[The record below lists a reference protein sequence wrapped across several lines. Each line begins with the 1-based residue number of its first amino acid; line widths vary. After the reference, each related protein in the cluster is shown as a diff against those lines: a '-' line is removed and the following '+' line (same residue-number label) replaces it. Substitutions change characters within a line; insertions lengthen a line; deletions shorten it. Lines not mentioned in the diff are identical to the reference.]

1 MGEYRFRDIEK
12 DEGLWHQN
20 HEDLSRRVVIKQKET
35 KAQKRIV
42 REMTKI
48 LDKRWQYFE
57 QYKGLVQNDV
67 CENFMRITDGVGY
80 CGRLEID
87 MVHKEIYM
95 LVIRR
100 TGDSEEER
108 RAANRK
114 MNNLQTA
121 RDESGRKNDREN
133 ISQLSGGERSITTIC
148 LLLSL
153 WQIVR
158 SPIRC
163 LDEYEVFMDS
173 SHKTTAT
180 GLLSKTA
187 KHDTATQYLF
197 LTPTGICEKLKTL
210 EAAYG
215 KIFTI
220 KSLKPPQR
228 SIAT

>member
-1 MGEYRFRDIEK
+1 
-12 DEGLWHQN
+12 
-20 HEDLSRRVVIKQKET
+20 
-35 KAQKRIV
+35 
-42 REMTKI
+42 
-48 LDKRWQYFE
+48 
-57 QYKGLVQNDV
+57 
-67 CENFMRITDGVGY
+67 
-80 CGRLEID
+80 
-87 MVHKEIYM
+87 
-95 LVIRR
+95 
-100 TGDSEEER
+100 
-108 RAANRK
+108 

-187 KHDTATQYLF
+187 KHDTATQVCHNYSNIDIISYLQYLF